1 MLTET
6 EAIGL
11 AKELLS
17 MRAADKVRLD
27 EIHSYWRGKQM
38 HPSVPLGA
46 PREAVQ
52 FARMS
57 RVNICRLVVAV
68 PAQSMVVTGFRDPGR
83 NENEPE
89 FWATWEANKL
99 SAQQAGLYRGTF
111 AYGVSYAVVL
121 PGSPTPV
128 VRCISPRRLT
138 AAYGSDPDWPYA
150 ALELRTVRGG
160 VAFRL
165 LDETSVYEFKS
176 DSTGAMDPSLTF
188 KGARDHMAG
197 RCPVVRF
204 VNTADLESEPDS
216 EIEAII
222 PLQDQLDETTFSLKV
237 AERYAAFRQRY
248 IIGWA
253 AESES
258 QVVQLAASRIM
269 ELNGDPSQVKVGEFD
284 QTDLSGYLGSRKATL
299 ENFGI
304 VSQVPPHN
312 LVGQMVNLSAEALV
326 AAEVG
331 ASRKNSETRTGVT
344 QAWGQVADLNAVYT
358 GSEVPDGATVIWKD
372 TEARSLAQTVDAL
385 GKMVQMLGVPA
396 EAAWPRIPGVTQ
408 QDIDGW
414 KLLAS
419 QAGGMEA
426 LLAELVGG
434 QTSPPAPAE
443 PPAMV

>member
-1 MLTET
+1 MLTSS
-6 EAIGL
+6 EAINL
-11 AKELLS
+11 AKDLLAL
-17 MRAADKVRLD
+17 RAADKPRLD
-27 EIHSYWRGKQM
+27 RIHAYWRGKQD

-46 PREAVQ
+46 PREALQ
-52 FARMS
+52 FAEMS

-83 NENEPE
+83 NENDPG
-89 FWATWEANKL
+89 FWQTWEANKL

-111 AYGVSYAVVL
+111 AYGTSYASAL
-121 PGSPTPV
+121 PGDPVPV
-128 VRCISPRRLT
+128 VRCLSPRRMT

-165 LDETSVYEFKS
+165 YDESSVYEFKA
-176 DSTGAMDPSLTF
+176 DTTGASDPSLTF
-188 KGARDHMAG
+188 EGAMEHGAG

-204 VNTADLESEPDS
+204 VNTADLESYPDS

-258 QVVQLAASRIM
+258 EVVKLAASRIM
-269 ELNGDPSQVKVGEFD
+269 ELDGDPSQVKVGEFD
-284 QTDLSGYLGSRKATL
+284 QTDLAGYLGSRKATL

-331 ASRKNSETRTGVT
+331 ASRKNAETRTGVT
-344 QAWGQVADLNAVYT
+344 ESWGQLAELNAVYT
-358 GSEVPDGATVIWKD
+358 ATPVADGATVIWKD
-372 TEARSLAQTVDAL
+372 TEARSLSQTVDAL

-396 EAAWPRIPGVTQ
+396 QAAWPRIPGVTQ
-408 QDIDGW
+408 QDIEDW

-419 QAGGMEA
+419 QAGGLDA
-426 LLAELVGG
+426 LIAELTNG
-434 QTSPPAPAE
+434 QTSPATQVA
-443 PPAMV
+443 